1 MSIGGLNPGFQ
12 GFEGY
17 KVLNIMKTHAV
28 SLYVDYSEGIL
39 VAYIWATEIQVKPS
53 TVG

>member
-1 MSIGGLNPGFQ
+1 MSKTKIKLRKHLNADALLPDFQ

-28 SLYVDYSEGIL
+28 SLYVDYGRGIL
-39 VAYIWATEIQVKPS
+39 
-53 TVG
+53 